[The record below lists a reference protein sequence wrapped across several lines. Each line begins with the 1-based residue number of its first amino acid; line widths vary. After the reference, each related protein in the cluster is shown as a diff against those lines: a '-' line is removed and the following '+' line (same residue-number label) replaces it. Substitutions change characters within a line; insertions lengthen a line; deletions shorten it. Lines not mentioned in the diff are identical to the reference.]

1 METNEDLNQRIEAQ
15 EQTIKELQGRLAEL
29 EGTSKMLLVKPEKFD
44 MDLTECCSRPEQDQE
59 DEL

>member
-44 MDLTECCSRPEQDQE
+44 MDLTECCSRPE
-59 DEL
+59 